1 MRLSG
6 MKRGS
11 SVCAMGLVVGVAG
24 LLGGGWAEASGPEAV
39 KARPVEIDSGK
50 VLGVLSADGKV
61 IAYKGIPYA
70 MPPLEDLRWEPPQP
84 VGRWKHVLFAG
95 DFGPHCIQFLST
107 PDIVFHDPGPSE
119 DCLTLNVWAPA
130 DARPVKKVGGLPVMV
145 WIYGGG
151 FAAGGTSESGQ
162 DGEAM
167 ARGGVVVVSMN
178 YRLGVLGFMTH
189 PELTAESP
197 SHASGNYGLMDQTA
211 AMAWVRRNAAAFGG
225 DPANVT
231 ISGEPAGSISV
242 SLQMASPLAKGL
254 FAKAIGE
261 GGGGRGPEPRERSE
275 QATVAWAERAFGSS
289 KLFYLRSLTT
299 DDLTR
304 ASGGLS
310 WGPVIDGY
318 FLPDSGR

>member
-1 MRLSG
+1 
-6 MKRGS
+6 
-11 SVCAMGLVVGVAG
+11 
-24 LLGGGWAEASGPEAV
+24 
-39 KARPVEIDSGK
+39 
-50 VLGVLSADGKV
+50 
-61 IAYKGIPYA
+61 
-70 MPPLEDLRWEPPQP
+70 
-84 VGRWKHVLFAG
+84 VLFAG

-145 WIYGGG
+145 RIYGDG
-151 FAAGGTSESGQ
+151 FAAGGTSESRE
-162 DGEAM
+162 DGGAQ
-167 ARGGVVVVSMN
+167 ARSGVVVVSMN

-261 GGGGRGPEPRERSE
+261 GGGSSAGGRQGRSHASGVNRPRWRGRNGRSE
-275 QATVAWAERAFGSS
+275 AASCSTCAA
-289 KLFYLRSLTT
+289 LRRT
-299 DDLTR
+299 
-304 ASGGLS
+304 
-310 WGPVIDGY
+310 I
-318 FLPDSGR
+318 